1 MTPDTQAGVSED
13 IVNAMRKDMLKT
25 INFARGQAGISPVT
39 LGRNHS
45 PQAHSEYQRDTCIV
59 SHTGSGGSDMVDRWF
74 QNGGGDYATIGEN
87 VSGWLDCLY
96 RVPRSH
102 TLYRYVAEQFDGL
115 MESPGHRRNILH
127 RDFDEVHLGFAVS
140 PLWVMDNAG
149 LRWPVVRLTGDT
161 SGMTE
166 KDRKSRLMNWPTRQA
181 FVALL
186 ASTAMLTLVAISCTE
201 VVVVTVEVE
210 VTREVPV
217 TRIVEVTRVVEAI
230 TRQTRDTVG
239 TEAAVEACSGIVG
252 LMLRLVGSFDP
263 STGQPTMTV
272 EEAGRGWFPIIA
284 NVYDSGR

>member
-1 MTPDTQAGVSED
+1 
-13 IVNAMRKDMLKT
+13 
-25 INFARGQAGISPVT
+25 
-39 LGRNHS
+39 
-45 PQAHSEYQRDTCIV
+45 
-59 SHTGSGGSDMVDRWF
+59 
-74 QNGGGDYATIGEN
+74 
-87 VSGWLDCLY
+87 
-96 RVPRSH
+96 
-102 TLYRYVAEQFDGL
+102 
-115 MESPGHRRNILH
+115 
-127 RDFDEVHLGFAVS
+127 
-140 PLWVMDNAG
+140 
-149 LRWPVVRLTGDT
+149 
-161 SGMTE
+161 MTE
-166 KDRKSRLMNWPTRQA
+166 KDRKSRLMNWPARQA

-284 NVYDSGR
+284 NVYDSGDEDLIFAINKMIAPSPDITASEIEAIFIEIISQCSRYVQW

>member
-1 MTPDTQAGVSED
+1 M
-13 IVNAMRKDMLKT
+13 NAMRKDMLKM
-25 INFARGQAGISPVT
+25 INFARGQAGVSPVT

-140 PLWVMDNAG
+140 PYGLWITQVFVG
-149 LRWPVVRLTGDT
+149 RW
-161 SGMTE
+161 
-166 KDRKSRLMNWPTRQA
+166 
-181 FVALL
+181 
-186 ASTAMLTLVAISCTE
+186 
-201 VVVVTVEVE
+201 
-210 VTREVPV
+210 
-217 TRIVEVTRVVEAI
+217 
-230 TRQTRDTVG
+230 
-239 TEAAVEACSGIVG
+239 
-252 LMLRLVGSFDP
+252 
-263 STGQPTMTV
+263 
-272 EEAGRGWFPIIA
+272 
-284 NVYDSGR
+284 